1 MSRHGR
7 HASTGPVVRPRWIY
21 PTAIILGGAMIGSL
35 SVLNQSH
42 TLLSRASTTA
52 LTVAAT
58 ACAHPAHVDVVSS
71 PRIYDVVVAAA
82 DKAGENSCTSMT
94 VSSEEPAV
102 TANALAAGTGP
113 DLWIPDSMMWATQV
127 NGRGRGEVRPG
138 PSLATSP
145 LVIAVPTSL
154 AVTKA
159 SWASLVDGQVPMRI
173 ADPVSTTSGRLALVA
188 ARQALGGDRAIDGPL
203 GAGFVTL
210 SRTAATSDSELLDT
224 LVTNPSTASAFP
236 VAEVTLRAFEKSH
249 PAADAQTIVPS
260 DGTARFDYPLLTRV
274 GAPSAVTEA
283 ATALATQ
290 MLSPQMR
297 ARIRSAGLRT
307 SVTEPITEAAGAPS
321 VAPVYATL
329 PSAAEMTTLFDDWTS
344 AQTDARMLVVMDT
357 SGSMARSA
365 SGITRIALAQEAA
378 DTALA
383 SVPDTSEMGLWT
395 FSSRQNG
402 SVDYR
407 EVVPIRGLA
416 DPVGAHTQRDALDAG
431 FAEAAR
437 SVKGDTGLYDT
448 VAAAYAHLQ
457 ETYDPTLV
465 NTLVVITDG
474 TNDDPDGGLTMAQL
488 ISRLRDSD
496 PTKHISV
503 ALVGI
508 TKDADVTA
516 LRAIASATNG
526 RVYVADRADSIK
538 TVLINALLSRR
549 A

>member
-138 PSLATSP
+138 PSLVTSP

-159 SWASLVDGQVPMRI
+159 SWASLVDGQVPISI

-249 PAADAQTIVPS
+249 PAADAQTIVRPTHRAVRLPPPHQ
-260 DGTARFDYPLLTRV
+260 GR
-274 GAPSAVTEA
+274 APSAVTEA

-321 VAPVYATL
+321 VAPSID
-329 PSAAEMTTLFDDWTS
+329 PSLGGRDDDAVDDWTS

-357 SGSMARSA
+357 SGSMGVRERM
-365 SGITRIALAQEAA
+365 TRIALAQEAA

-416 DPVGAHTQRDALDAG
+416 DPVGAHPA
-431 FAEAAR
+431 
-437 SVKGDTGLYDT
+437 
-448 VAAAYAHLQ
+448 
-457 ETYDPTLV
+457 
-465 NTLVVITDG
+465 
-474 TNDDPDGGLTMAQL
+474 
-488 ISRLRDSD
+488 
-496 PTKHISV
+496 
-503 ALVGI
+503 
-508 TKDADVTA
+508 
-516 LRAIASATNG
+516 
-526 RVYVADRADSIK
+526 
-538 TVLINALLSRR
+538 
-549 A
+549 